1 MDYYATQA
9 VLSGVFDLVAAL
21 GVATL
26 TTAYLADTLHP
37 KSKERVAAWK
47 KRKRARGEALWMP
60 ELTSV
65 AVPAPA
71 EEAVGIAP
79 EPVVEVEPEPIAEP
93 IAELTPEPVAEVVPE
108 PVVEA
113 EPEPEPLA
121 PPQELA
127 IPTAVEEP
135 QVLEQMLEPA
145 LQPLPAALQQ
155 AELERVEVSQEV
167 TKAAAQV
174 EQNLDDSQ

>member
-9 VLSGVFDLVAAL
+9 FLSGVFDLVAAL

-26 TTAYLADTLHP
+26 TTAYLADALHP

-60 ELTSV
+60 ELTRV

-71 EEAVGIAP
+71 EETVETVP
-79 EPVVEVEPEPIAEP
+79 EPVVAVVPEPIAEL
-93 IAELTPEPVAEVVPE
+93 APEPVAAVLPE
-108 PVVEA
+108 PGVEA
-113 EPEPEPLA
+113 EPELDPLA
-121 PPQELA
+121 PPQALA
-127 IPTAVEEP
+127 IPTAVQEP
-135 QVLEQMLEPA
+135 QVLEQILEPA

-155 AELERVEVSQEV
+155 AELERVEVSQE
-167 TKAAAQV
+167 AAKVPAQV
-174 EQNLDDSQ
+174 EQNLDDGQ